1 MNRLLDDDDDLLQQR
16 DRELT
21 LSTGAILAIFLGLVL
36 LCAIFFGF
44 GYNLGRKATPASPP
58 IVTSEPASP
67 AAATSTNFNSFKPSP
82 SSLASSSLASSSPAA
97 ASTGSGNTT
106 TVAVPTE
113 PAPPAPTPS
122 TATHPV
128 ATATRTV
135 PPVTAPAPHESVVP
149 PHTSAPALAHPTAS
163 TPASAPAATAPAGA
177 FVVQVAAVSRKD
189 DADLLVSA
197 LHAKG
202 YDVVARPGSQ
212 DKLLHIQ
219 VGPFATRKDAE
230 AMREKLIIDGYN
242 AIVK

>member
-58 IVTSEPASP
+58 VVTTEPSSP
-67 AAATSTNFNSFKPSP
+67 TAATPTNFNSFKPSP
-82 SSLASSSLASSSPAA
+82 SSVAPSSPAT

-106 TVAVPTE
+106 TVAVPTPE
-113 PAPPAPTPS
+113 PARPTETHPAPT
-122 TATHPV
+122 V
-128 ATATRTV
+128 TRTV
-135 PPVTAPAPHESVVP
+135 PPVTAPAPHESVIP
-149 PHTSAPALAHPTAS
+149 PHTTAPAPAHTTANTAPPTSAPASP
-163 TPASAPAATAPAGA
+163 ATAPAGA
-177 FVVQVAAVSRKD
+177 FVVQIAAVSRKD
-189 DADLLVSA
+189 DADLLVGA

-202 YDVVARPGSQ
+202 YDVVAHPGSQ
-212 DKLLHIQ
+212 DKLIHIQ